1 MSYEDFEKMKGFVKT
16 MAKQFRVYE
25 HGSRGA
31 VIVYGENAG
40 VAIRMDEYINYF
52 QFIRAVDDLGRY
64 GGKCPPK

>member
-1 MSYEDFEKMKGFVKT
+1 